1 MKPLRIQITNFGA
14 IPAADIDLTG
24 ITVAAI
30 AGPNGA
36 GKSTAFTIAPMF
48 ALFGTTK
55 TGTSADDMVRTG
67 TTEAAVT
74 FDFEHHGDV
83 WRVIRTRS
91 TKGKGK
97 STLELQ
103 RRAGELWAAESGA
116 TIAETQKKIIDLI
129 NLDEDTFLA
138 SSMIMQ
144 GKANEFTSRPAG
156 QRKAILAQILQ
167 LDQYD
172 TLQERARAKVTA
184 VNMDLAGIRGKVADI
199 DARLGDRPRVEEEK
213 FAAEIQLAEH
223 AGAITT
229 GETALQAAQT
239 EQATVTA
246 NVLQSDKLREQATA
260 AANEAIEKGFERG
273 KQAARLEKANE
284 LLTKEATVV
293 TKAGEYE
300 ATRDRIT
307 ALKAQQEQQRTL
319 AAEGT
324 RLNNEQIEVT
334 NTLAQ
339 VEKDIAHLR
348 ANEADRPRLEK
359 AKADYQMT
367 CTHLADYE
375 NMKIDDVRLRG
386 EIERVQHDI
395 RTAEKSS
402 QVMVDAM
409 SHSIGI
415 MEGKAAMLADA
426 QCVDVTKASCRFL
439 ADAKKAEAELPDM
452 REQRDSYQRSAAEKV
467 KGMQTQLVDLEQQL
481 KTVGFDPAEY
491 ARLQEQMADLKPL
504 AELYDQL
511 DKVKPFLDNLQAQR
525 ADLAKRQ
532 SAIADRL
539 DEARRQYRELAE
551 KLADLPALEANLA
564 ILEPWY
570 KAKEQLP
577 AARQAAETAQ
587 EAIVRLDGEIAA
599 ATSRAEE
606 LQKELETVGDTAA
619 ALAEAD
625 GKVAAV
631 RRDLAIHR
639 QAHTELTAK
648 LGGLQ
653 ARLDAMDRDEAQR
666 RILAAEMEP
675 LAKQLTRW
683 QTLVKAFGR
692 DGIPALIIENAVPEL
707 ERIANDI
714 LGQMSGGR
722 NFLRFDTQKELKS
735 RDGMAETLEII
746 VGDWAGE
753 RKYETFSGGEQL
765 RIDFAIRFALAE
777 LLTRRAGNKID
788 WLVIDEGFGSQ
799 SEEYLPLVIDAVKEV
814 TNRFGMVIV
823 ISHVR
828 AVQEA
833 FEQKIMFRPVDGAV
847 EVAAA

>member
-1 MKPLRIQITNFGA
+1 MKPLRIIIKDFGA
-14 IPAADIDLTG
+14 ISFADIDLTG

-55 TGTSADDMVRTG
+55 PGTSADDMVRTG
-67 TTEAAVT
+67 TTEAFIT
-74 FDFEHHGDV
+74 FDFEHHGDL
-83 WRVIRTRS
+83 WRVMRTRS

-97 STLELQ
+97 TTLELQ
-103 RRAGELWAAESGA
+103 RRSGELWAAESGA
-116 TIAETQKKIIDLI
+116 TIAETQKKIVDLI
-129 NLDEDTFLA
+129 NLDEETFLA

-199 DARLGDRPRVEEEK
+199 DGRLAGRPALEGDKLATEVK
-213 FAAEIQLAEH
+213 LAEY
-223 AGAITT
+223 GDAITK
-229 GETALQAAQT
+229 GEAHLQKAQT
-239 EQATVTA
+239 ELATITARAEQA
-246 NVLQSDKLREQATA
+246 DKIREQAA
-260 AANEAIEKGFERG
+260 AAGVDVETKTAERG
-273 KQAARLEKANE
+273 RQAERLEKANNMLAQE
-284 LLTKEATVV
+284 FTILE
-293 TKAGEYE
+293 KAAEHDR
-300 ATRDRIT
+300 TRDEIT
-307 ALKAQQEQQRTL
+307 ALRALKEQQKTL
-319 AAEGT
+319 AAEGNRIKAEQAEVAT
-324 RLNNEQIEVT
+324 LLETAENQVAEINDTLAAKPQLETAAAEYTKAAADLAEYAGRRQRHDELNRSLIEVQGKIET
-334 NTLAQ
+334 AQKTFEAEQKTLA
-339 VEKDIAHLR
+339 R
-348 ANEADRPRLEK
+348 
-359 AKADYQMT
+359 
-367 CTHLADYE
+367 
-375 NMKIDDVRLRG
+375 
-386 EIERVQHDI
+386 EIELLTQSTERL
-395 RTAEKSS
+395 K
-402 QVMVDAM
+402 DA
-409 SHSIGI
+409 
-415 MEGKAAMLADA
+415 K
-426 QCVDVTKASCRFL
+426 CVDIERAECAFL
-439 ADAKKAEAELPDM
+439 ADAKEAASKLPELENRYKNRINALAKDLEAE
-452 REQRDSYQRSAAEKV
+452 RDLLLEKI
-467 KGMQTQLVDLEQQL
+467 DA
-481 KTVGFDPAEY
+481 VGFDAAEH
-491 ARLQEQMADLKPL
+491 ARLQQLVADLQPKAERFAKLESLEPL
-504 AELYDQL
+504 RQSWET
-511 DKVKPFLDNLQAQR
+511 QR
-525 ADLAKRQ
+525 ADLLKRK
-532 SAIADRL
+532 ADLETRF
-539 DEARRQYRELAE
+539 DEAARQYRELTG
-551 KLADLPALEANLA
+551 KLEALPSLEASLA
-564 ILEPWY
+564 TLEPWV
-570 KAKEQLP
+570 KSREQLP
-577 AARQAAETAQ
+577 VARQVQETSG

-606 LQKELETVGDTAA
+606 LQKEIDAIGDIDQVKRATENQVTNFSNM
-619 ALAEAD
+619 L
-625 GKVAAV
+625 GGYRK
-631 RRDLAIHR
+631 
-639 QAHTELTAK
+639 AHTEWTAT

-653 ARLDAMDRDEAQR
+653 ARLDAIDKDEAQR

-799 SEEYLPLVIDAVKEV
+799 SEDYLPLVIDAVKEV
-814 TNRFGMVIV
+814 TSRFGMVIV

-833 FEQKIMFRPVDGAV
+833 FDQKIMFRPIDGAV